1 MNDQDVVNQSKSE
14 SPLTDAQLN
23 SAKFNFAA
31 KLENIKS
38 QSMKIAF
45 T

>member
-1 MNDQDVVNQSKSE
+1 MNDQDVNQSKSE
-14 SPLTDAQLN
+14 SPLTDAPLKK
-23 SAKFNFAA
+23 SNFAA

-38 QSMKIAF
+38 QSMKIPF